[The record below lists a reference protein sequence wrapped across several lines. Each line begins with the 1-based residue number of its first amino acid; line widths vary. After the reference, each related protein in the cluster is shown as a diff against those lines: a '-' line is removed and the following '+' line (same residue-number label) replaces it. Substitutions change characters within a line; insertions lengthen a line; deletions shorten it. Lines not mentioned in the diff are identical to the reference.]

1 MKTALIIGIIILVGL
16 CALALMAWAAF
27 EHIKNDIDNQD

>member
-1 MKTALIIGIIILVGL
+1 MQTAIIIGIIIFLGF

-27 EHIKNDIDNQD
+27 ENIKNDHNNQD